1 MKAGR
6 SSGHIVYKYNP
17 LADAEQRIFEKIDDL
32 CISMRADDV
41 LDTMPEKIV
50 NFIDVKFDAATQKQY
65 NDFKVEAV
73 LDIMSANE
81 YSDVSEITAA
91 NGAVLSNK
99 LLQFAAG
106 AIYDEKR
113 EVHHI
118 HDLKLD
124 ALEDIVE
131 AMQGKPLLIAY
142 AYRHDIAR
150 IQERFKSLNPVLFNG
165 ADDLAAW
172 NRGEIPLMLIS
183 PQGAGHGLNLQ
194 AGGDTLVWFNLPWS
208 LELFQQTGA
217 RLHRQGQKSKTTT
230 QHIIMTSDTIEK
242 KVVAALNK
250 KEGTQNDLMDA
261 VRAEIKDI
269 DISKLM
275 KK

>member
-1 MKAGR
+1 
-6 SSGHIVYKYNP
+6 
-17 LADAEQRIFEKIDDL
+17 
-32 CISMRADDV
+32 
-41 LDTMPEKIV
+41 
-50 NFIDVKFDAATQKQY
+50 
-65 NDFKVEAV
+65 
-73 LDIMSANE
+73 
-81 YSDVSEITAA
+81 
-91 NGAVLSNK
+91 
-99 LLQFAAG
+99 
-106 AIYDEKR
+106 
-113 EVHHI
+113 
-118 HDLKLD
+118 LD

-275 KK
+275 KKSL